1 MVEITTTSCSV
12 KTSFPK
18 MKMKYRGQRSFEGRA
33 FGVGSLLPRWDVAFK
48 KTLQSAFLQVCSTGV
63 ALKFS
68 SGRNVPEVAAVV

>member
-1 MVEITTTSCSV
+1 MVEITTTNRSV

-18 MKMKYRGQRSFEGRA
+18 MKMKICGQRSFEGRA
-33 FGVGSLLPRWDVAFK
+33 FRVGAVLPRWDVGFK

-68 SGRNVPEVAAVV
+68 SGRDVPEVAAVV